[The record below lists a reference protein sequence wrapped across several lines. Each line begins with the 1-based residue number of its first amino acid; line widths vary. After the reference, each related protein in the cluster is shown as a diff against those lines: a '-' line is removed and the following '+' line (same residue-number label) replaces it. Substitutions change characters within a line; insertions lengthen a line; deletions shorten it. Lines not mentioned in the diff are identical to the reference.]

1 MSVGVTNPSSKPC
14 AVSSVTPPNHR
25 TITVQTDR
33 RYHCAGRQSPIVL
46 GPCTQPIISTDSE
59 WLDVFGDTPL
69 EQIDSFGLPARY
81 EVIERYSDHAAN
93 ERTFL
98 AWVRTGI
105 ALVAFGVVLEK
116 FHFFLVKVESLGL
129 GQDKHTGTHDTKAA
143 GIILMVFGLVVLV
156 GSIVRYLQTDAKIRD
171 PNLVVYSTR
180 ASTLLGLTLLI
191 LGGFMLW
198 AMIAL

>member
-1 MSVGVTNPSSKPC
+1 MRETRSD
-14 AVSSVTPPNHR
+14 R
-25 TITVQTDR
+25 TILRPCGQRTDVSCLHQNR
-33 RYHCAGRQSPIVL
+33 
-46 GPCTQPIISTDSE
+46 PCTGT
-59 WLDVFGDTPL
+59 VFG
-69 EQIDSFGLPARY
+69 F
-81 EVIERYSDHAAN
+81 
-93 ERTFL
+93 
-98 AWVRTGI
+98 
-105 ALVAFGVVLEK
+105 VLEK
-116 FHFFLVKVESLGL
+116 FHFFLVKVDSLGL

-143 GIILMVFGLVVLV
+143 GIILMMFGLVVIV